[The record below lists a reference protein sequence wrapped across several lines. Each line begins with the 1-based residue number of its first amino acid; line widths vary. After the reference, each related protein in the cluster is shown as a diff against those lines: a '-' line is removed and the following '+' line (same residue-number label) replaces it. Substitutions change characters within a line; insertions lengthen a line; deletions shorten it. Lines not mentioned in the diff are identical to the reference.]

1 MHRDDILNNT
11 NDGISCRKN
20 LVQEAMYIAISNYHA
35 NHMLLSNAAQFL
47 NYVNGFLRVLPLPV
61 HLNLMGAKKKELQ
74 YKTKYNALLSM
85 EADIS

>member
-1 MHRDDILNNT
+1 MCIT
-11 NDGISCRKN
+11 
-20 LVQEAMYIAISNYHA
+20 ISNYHA

-61 HLNLMGAKKKELQ
+61 HLNLMGAKKKKELQ